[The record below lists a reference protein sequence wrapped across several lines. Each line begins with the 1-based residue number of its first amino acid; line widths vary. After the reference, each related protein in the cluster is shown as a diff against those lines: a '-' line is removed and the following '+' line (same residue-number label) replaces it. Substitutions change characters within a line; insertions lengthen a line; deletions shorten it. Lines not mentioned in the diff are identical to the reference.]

1 MRRHTRVLMVC
12 MVLVLSISNLAI
24 SFEGVSA
31 LPVRSVQGVCD
42 VANATFPNG
51 CSTAQLETIKNSS
64 AQAALD
70 YFKNTFEL
78 NCWYQNLVRDGATD
92 SPGSISTIF
101 ADNDCEPDKEIKTY
115 IYRSDGLRSDFKSI
129 YPIEYH
135 SAYDYWL
142 QNCNLAEGCRDVFS
156 EYNQRQYLIW
166 DKNQIA
172 ARPEATRLL
181 QLAVMSAQAYQQAK
195 DAAAYTKKT
204 TDDKAAELA
213 ANKKIKASG
222 GCQIGTSNSW
232 TKNGGSYK
240 FKEGSRKCTRGKWGK
255 PIKTSPSGN
264 GSGSTSTKRTLV
276 NRTCDLK
283 ATAMSSS
290 FSGQNYS
297 WTIWNNWSDGS
308 RTVASMGSGYANSVP
323 NGC

>member
-1 MRRHTRVLMVC
+1 MVC

-31 LPVRSVQGVCD
+31 MPDRNVQGICD
-42 VANATFPNG
+42 IANASFPKS
-51 CSTAQLETIKNSS
+51 CTTAQLEALKNSS
-64 AQAALD
+64 AQAALM

-92 SPGSISTIF
+92 SPGSISTFF
-101 ADNDCEPDKEIKTY
+101 AENDCEPDKEIKTY

-129 YPIEYH
+129 YPVEYH
-135 SAYDYWL
+135 PAYDYWL
-142 QNCNLAEGCRDVFS
+142 ENCNMAQGCRDVFS
-156 EYNQRQYLIW
+156 EYNSRQYLIW

-181 QLAVMSAQAYQQAK
+181 QLAVAAAEADQQTK
-195 DAAAYTKKT
+195 DWAAYTKKT
-204 TDDKAAELA
+204 TDDEAALVA

-222 GCQIGTSNSW
+222 GCRIGTSNSW

-240 FKEGSRKCTRGKWGK
+240 FSEGSRKCTKGKWSK
-255 PIKTSPSGN
+255 PIKTSSP
-264 GSGSTSTKRTLV
+264 GSGSGSKSTKRTLV
-276 NRTCDLK
+276 NKTCDLK

-290 FSGQNYS
+290 FRGQNYS

-308 RTVASMGSGYANSVP
+308 KTVASMGSGYANSVP